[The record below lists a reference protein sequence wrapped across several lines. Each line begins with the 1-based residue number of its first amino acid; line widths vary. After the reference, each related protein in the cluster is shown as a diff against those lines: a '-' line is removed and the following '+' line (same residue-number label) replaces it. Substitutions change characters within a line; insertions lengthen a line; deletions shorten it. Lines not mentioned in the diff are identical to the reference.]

1 MMAMQK
7 AEALPFLT
15 VEEAI
20 KRSKHTLR
28 FQEELSLSIWERARI
43 ELVYIRNLKE
53 WMVSTGNKL
62 NPILEKAKYCPDEM
76 VVRNLVKEALCTTEV
91 HQNVH
96 NAMMCSDGP
105 YTTLQRGIGLNKIT
119 ISSKERLLSDIEK
132 EFYMFNKKR
141 IQYESDIKKR
151 KVNSEK
157 MKSSIIELEEQLS
170 KRSRI
175 AHVRRS
181 TRANRKVDHLT
192 NRLSMLRKQIESE
205 KSMVEKKQDAL
216 SEFMS
221 SINTDMKTLYIE
233 LTELQTKRM
242 QLIYSQLTKFGC
254 AFKEFNHGNKKRRT
268 EIGEMIGCFESICID
283 EIIER
288 VKQDVEARANTRKN
302 GHIFELQEMFS
313 PMKNHIESRKDAA
326 LSASALPKQEN
337 INNTPAVQSMM
348 GRTQTTVESS
358 ESDNLLVGTFC
369 ASSSESIKTKGM
381 NPVRCQ
387 QSENSDSSLESKIE
401 TIVIPNELGSDCK
414 MPPPFPTKEFCVS
427 SGDEGSSCMEEQHE
441 ADDLSCRW
449 SNTNQRLHT
458 NNTDDVSMI
467 RNVKVIAVHDF
478 VAAKGDQISFKKGQ
492 IIKQKVGENED
503 GFAYGWVR
511 ENRLA
516 PKQYG
521 WYPAGIVQRYVPT
534 SDQRSSARKE

>member
-1 MMAMQK
+1 MAMQK

-20 KRSKHTLR
+20 RRSKQTLR

-43 ELVYIRNLKE
+43 ELVYIRHLKE
-53 WMVSTGNKL
+53 WMVSTGSKL
-62 NPILEKAKYCPDEM
+62 TPILEKAKDFTDEI
-76 VVRNLVKEALCTTEV
+76 VLKNLVKEALCTTEV

-96 NAMMCSDGP
+96 NALMCSGGP
-105 YTTLQRGIGLNKIT
+105 YSTLQRGIGLNKIT
-119 ISSKERLLSDIEK
+119 KSSEERLLSDIEK
-132 EFYMFNKKR
+132 EFYMFNRKR
-141 IQYESDIKKR
+141 VQYDSDIQKK
-151 KVNSEK
+151 KVSAEK
-157 MKSSIIELEEQLS
+157 MKSTIIELEEQLS

-181 TRANRKVDHLT
+181 TRSHRKVDNLT

-205 KSMVEKKQDAL
+205 KSIVEKKQDAL

-221 SINTDMKTLYIE
+221 SINKDMKKLYIE

-242 QLIYSQLTKFGC
+242 QLIYSQLKKFGC
-254 AFKEFNHGNKKRRT
+254 AFKEFNHGYKKRKT
-268 EIGEMIGCFESICID
+268 EIGEMIGSFESICIE

-288 VKQDVEARANTRKN
+288 SKQDIEARANTRKK
-302 GHIFELQEMFS
+302 GHIFELQEMFT
-313 PMKNHIESRKDAA
+313 PMKHNIEPRKDATF
-326 LSASALPKQEN
+326 SACALPRKEQ
-337 INNTPAVQSMM
+337 INNSQAVQSMM
-348 GRTQTTVESS
+348 GKTQTILEGS

-387 QSENSDSSLESKIE
+387 RSENSDSSLESKIE
-401 TIVIPNELGSDCK
+401 TIVIPNEPDSDCK

-427 SGDEGSSCMEEQHE
+427 SGDEASACMEEQHE
-441 ADDLSCRW
+441 ADDVSWKW

-467 RNVKVIAVHDF
+467 RNLKVIAIHDF
-478 VAAKGDQISFKKGQ
+478 VAGKGDQISFKKGQ

-521 WYPAGIVQRYVPT
+521 WYPAGIVQRYVPS
-534 SDQRSSARKE
+534 SDSARKE

>member
-1 MMAMQK
+1 MAMQK

-20 KRSKHTLR
+20 RRSKQTLR

-53 WMVSTGNKL
+53 WMVSTGSKL
-62 NPILEKAKYCPDEM
+62 TPILEKAKDFTDEM
-76 VVRNLVKEALCTTEV
+76 VLKNLVKEALCTTEV

-96 NAMMCSDGP
+96 NAMMCSGGP
-105 YTTLQRGIGLNKIT
+105 YSTLQRGIGLNKIT
-119 ISSKERLLSDIEK
+119 KSSEERLLSDVEK
-132 EFYMFNKKR
+132 EFYMFNRKR
-141 IQYESDIKKR
+141 VQYESDIQKK
-151 KVNSEK
+151 KVSTEK
-157 MKSSIIELEEQLS
+157 MKSTIIELEEQLS

-181 TRANRKVDHLT
+181 TRSNRKVDNLS

-205 KSMVEKKQDAL
+205 KSMTEKKQEAL

-221 SINTDMKTLYIE
+221 SIGKDMKKLYIE

-242 QLIYSQLTKFGC
+242 QLIYSQLKKFGC
-254 AFKEFNHGNKKRRT
+254 AFKEFNHGYKKRKT
-268 EIGEMIGCFESICID
+268 EIGEMIGSFESICIE

-288 VKQDVEARANTRKN
+288 VKQEIEARANTRKK
-302 GHIFELQEMFS
+302 GHIFELQEMFT
-313 PMKNHIESRKDAA
+313 PMKNNIEQRKDAT
-326 LSASALPKQEN
+326 LSACALPKQEKF
-337 INNTPAVQSMM
+337 NNTHAVQSMI
-348 GRTQTTVESS
+348 GRTQTTVDSS

-369 ASSSESIKTKGM
+369 ASSSESIKNKGM

-387 QSENSDSSLESKIE
+387 RSENSDSSLESKIE
-401 TIVIPNELGSDCK
+401 TIVIPNEPSDCK

-427 SGDEGSSCMEEQHE
+427 SGDEASACMEEQHE
-441 ADDLSCRW
+441 ADEVSWKW

-458 NNTDDVSMI
+458 NNTDDISMI
-467 RNVKVIAVHDF
+467 RNVKVIAIHDF
-478 VAAKGDQISFKKGQ
+478 VAGKGDQISFKKGQ

-521 WYPAGIVQRYVPT
+521 WYPAGIVKRYVPS
-534 SDQRSSARKE
+534 SDSARKE